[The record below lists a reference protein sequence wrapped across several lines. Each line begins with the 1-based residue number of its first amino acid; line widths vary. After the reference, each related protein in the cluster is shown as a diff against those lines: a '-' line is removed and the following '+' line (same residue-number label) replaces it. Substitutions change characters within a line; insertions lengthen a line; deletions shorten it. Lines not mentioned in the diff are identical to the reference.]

1 VSKNVPVILPARP
14 PSFLNKASLA
24 AELDVCEST
33 VDELVRRGVL
43 PRPLRLTAGCVR
55 WEWKAVELALASLGG
70 STEDTEPAIIDPA
83 MEGVKRL
90 AQKLE
95 SRRGATSRRA

>member
-1 VSKNVPVILPARP
+1 MTKRAILPTRP
-14 PSFLNKASLA
+14 PSFLSRSSLA

-33 VDELVRRGVL
+33 VDELVRRGVI
-43 PRPLRLTAGCVR
+43 PKPLRLTSGCVR
-55 WEWKAVELALASLGG
+55 WSWDAVQMALASLGG
-70 STEDTEPAIIDPA
+70 STEDAKPTFDPA

-95 SRRGATSRRA
+95 GRRGTADRRA